1 MKIYI
6 YLDESGSIHK
16 NSKTRYF
23 AVGGYFTFEEDKL
36 KIVSKYKKLNKK
48 IKEKRNIDLKTEI
61 KSYEFL
67 DLEKINIFSK
77 VQELKTFNGCVKI
90 FDKNRMKKDIIY
102 SNIFFNY
109 AVKLV
114 INDCI
119 IPRLNKKILSECEF
133 YINVDNRNV
142 GVGNLKNLENY
153 LKTEFCM
160 NNYKFSVTYYDSRF
174 NYGIQLADLIVNTFY
189 NSYKDITIVRN
200 VINNINYKK
209 FKISVFPKYY
219 NFIDFKKMKW

>member
-153 LKTEFCM
+153 LKT
-160 NNYKFSVTYYDSRF
+160 
-174 NYGIQLADLIVNTFY
+174 
-189 NSYKDITIVRN
+189 
-200 VINNINYKK
+200 
-209 FKISVFPKYY
+209 
-219 NFIDFKKMKW
+219 